1 MAPSPDAT
9 RSQPAATAPA
19 TCSRY
24 WEASRSNTSLLGQ
37 VAPILIMLMRSPLR
51 HYGGRFVWGAAPTP
65 QTVAA
70 SHATN
75 WRSIAE
81 VADDVQMAED
91 NQGSRDDPAAW
102 LADRELLDHSVRD
115 PWEAPVGDGSIGAA
129 QREYDSTPELRD
141 LLARAA
147 SGRSVIR
154 SRHKRKCEPGSTR
167 E

>member
-1 MAPSPDAT
+1 M
-9 RSQPAATAPA
+9 
-19 TCSRY
+19 
-24 WEASRSNTSLLGQ
+24 
-37 VAPILIMLMRSPLR
+37 
-51 HYGGRFVWGAAPTP
+51 
-65 QTVAA
+65 
-70 SHATN
+70 N

-102 LADRELLDHSVRD
+102 LADRELVDHSVRD
-115 PWEAPVGDGSIGAA
+115 PWEAPVGDGPIGAA

-147 SGRSVIR
+147 ASRSVIR
-154 SRHKRKCEPGSTR
+154 SRHERKCEPGSAR